1 MSFMHHS
8 NGKLPLVATAAPNH
22 TPPYVSSIH
31 HIHGISN
38 AGYLNNDWGAKPG
51 LVASERATV
60 VTIEREGTV
69 DNKPPPEVIHEPGG
83 LETARLDWNWQE
95 ERNLLSIS
103 KSNPQRLAT
112 SLSEMILNDIV
123 FHLRKKGL

>member
-1 MSFMHHS
+1 MHHS

-51 LVASERATV
+51 LVASERAGQQTS
-60 VTIEREGTV
+60 
-69 DNKPPPEVIHEPGG
+69 PGG
-83 LETARLDWNWQE
+83 DTRAWGIRNGPIGLELAR
-95 ERNLLSIS
+95 
-103 KSNPQRLAT
+103 
-112 SLSEMILNDIV
+112 
-123 FHLRKKGL
+123 RKESVVH